1 MDRAGFCY
9 TYRSDAGAETAM
21 RTTVVAGAILALWG
35 TASAADVADFYK
47 GRTVSIV
54 VAHEVGTGF
63 DIYARVL
70 ARHLSRH
77 IPGNPS
83 VVVQN
88 MVGAS
93 GINATNWLYNVAP
106 KDGTVMATFVH
117 TVPFEPLFGNAVARF
132 DPAKLTWIGNME
144 ESLGTCGVSKAS
156 GISTFDELREK
167 EVVFGATGAT
177 GPLGKFGL
185 AVKNL
190 LGAKIKL
197 VYGYKG
203 SASVKIALQRGEVHG
218 VCALPISTLKSFW
231 RDELESG
238 NFKPILQLSGK
249 KSAELAGVP
258 HVDDYAKTEE
268 DRQLFGLIFGAQS
281 LGRIF
286 GSPPEM
292 PPERM
297 QALRQAFMATMAD
310 QQFLAEAKTTQID
323 IVPNTGEEVA
333 ALIARYSATP
343 KPVVERAKRAFDPS

>member
-1 MDRAGFCY
+1 MRTMGRRGAA
-9 TYRSDAGAETAM
+9 AGAM
-21 RTTVVAGAILALWG
+21 LALCAA
-35 TASAADVADFYK
+35 TPAAADAVADFYK

-54 VAHEVGTGF
+54 VGHEVGTGF
-63 DIYARVL
+63 DIYGRVL

-83 VVVQN
+83 IVVQN

-93 GINATNWLYNVAP
+93 GITATNWLYNVAP

-117 TVPFEPLFGNAVARF
+117 TVPFEPLFGNNAAKF
-132 DPAKLTWIGNME
+132 DPAKMVWIGNME
-144 ESLGTCGVSKAS
+144 ESLGTCGVSPAS
-156 GISTFDELREK
+156 GIATFDELRQK

-203 SASVKIALQRGEVHG
+203 SASVKIAIQRGEVHG
-218 VCALPISTLKSFW
+218 VCALPISTLKAFW

-238 NFKPILQLSGK
+238 GFKPIIQLSGK

-268 DRQLFGLIFGAQS
+268 DRALFGLIFGVQS

-286 GSPPEM
+286 ASPPQM
-292 PPERM
+292 PADRM
-297 QALRQAFMATMAD
+297 QVLRRAFMATMEDA
-310 QQFLAEAKTTQID
+310 QFLAEAKTAQID
-323 IVPNTGEEVA
+323 IVPNTGEEVT
-333 ALIARYSATP
+333 ALIARYSSTS
-343 KPVVERAKRAFDPS
+343 KEVVERAKRAFDPN

>member
-1 MDRAGFCY
+1 MRLTA
-9 TYRSDAGAETAM
+9 RRGAM
-21 RTTVVAGAILALWG
+21 AGAILALW
-35 TASAADVADFYK
+35 ASAPAAADEVADFYK
-47 GRTVSIV
+47 RQTVSIV

-77 IPGNPS
+77 IPGHPS

-93 GINATNWLYNVAP
+93 GITATNWLYNVAP

-117 TVPFEPLFGNAVARF
+117 TVPFEPLFGNSAAKF
-132 DPAKLTWIGNME
+132 DPAKLVWIGNME
-144 ESLGTCGVSKAS
+144 ESIGTCGVSTES
-156 GISTFDELREK
+156 GIATFDELREK

-177 GPLGKFGL
+177 GPLGKFAL

-238 NFKPILQLSGK
+238 RFKPIIQLSGK
-249 KSAELAGVP
+249 KSAELPGVP
-258 HVDDYAKTEE
+258 HVDDYAKTED
-268 DRQLFGLIFGAQS
+268 DRQLFALIFGAQS
-281 LGRIF
+281 LGRIYA
-286 GSPPEM
+286 SPPEM
-292 PPERM
+292 PRERM
-297 QALRQAFMATMAD
+297 MAVRRAFMATMED
-310 QQFLAEAKTTQID
+310 EQFLAEAKATQID

-333 ALIARYSATP
+333 ALIARYSATSR
-343 KPVVERAKRAFDPS
+343 PVVERAKRAFDPN